1 MRILLA
7 VSGGIDS
14 MYMLHR
20 APELFPGASF
30 AAAHCNF
37 GLRGAESDGDEAF
50 VRQTCSELEVPCFV
64 KRFDTSGYASANGI
78 SVEMAARELRYA
90 WFREL
95 CGGDAFDALATA
107 HNANDNAETLLLNL
121 LRGTGTKG
129 LRGIP
134 DDGSLVETG
143 SPSGNRGRPWPREW
157 EGPASEAQREG
168 CSEAEVSGRTP
179 CGTEQPSSGIMI
191 LRPLLQTTR
200 EEIRKWMTGKGLEW
214 REDSTNAENGV
225 KRNKIRNLVFPVFA
239 QINPSFI
246 RTLGEDMQRIRQ
258 TDDIAEDYY
267 RDAAQGIVKLAP
279 GKAKGAILE
288 ISVTGLLALR
298 HWRYV
303 LWRILEDCSFS
314 AETFD
319 KLCTLLERYRT
330 GTPGTVTLS
339 GKTFQSPAC
348 ILRARKKSLILE
360 KRQP

>member
-37 GLRGAESDGDEAF
+37 GLRGAESDGDEEF
-50 VRQTCSELEVPCFV
+50 VRNACSALGIQCFV

-95 CGGDAFDALATA
+95 CSGEAYDALATA

-134 DDGSLVETG
+134 DDGSFV
-143 SPSGNRGRPWPREW
+143 
-157 EGPASEAQREG
+157 
-168 CSEAEVSGRTP
+168 
-179 CGTEQPSSGIMI
+179 

-200 EEIRKWMTGKGLEW
+200 EEIRKWMTGKGLAW

-258 TDDIAEDYY
+258 TDDIAEDYF
-267 RDAAQGIVKLAP
+267 REAAPGIVKSAP
-279 GKAKGAILE
+279 GKAEGAILE

-360 KRQP
+360 KRQS